1 MMSTHIIGKGEAEQT
16 HLWSSK
22 SAVSTG
28 SRISL
33 KHIFFNFFLK
43 ILKQSVKVTLLLWIG
58 HDSEKYE
65 KNEYSEISK
74 HEKWSNTLQDL

>member
-43 ILKQSVKVTLLLWIG
+43 ILKQSVKVTLLL
-58 HDSEKYE
+58 
-65 KNEYSEISK
+65 
-74 HEKWSNTLQDL
+74 